1 MRTSKTTNNDL
12 KLLISELR
20 KVSSVEEV
28 ALWKRI
34 ATDLSKPT
42 RQRRAVNL
50 SRINKFTKENDV
62 VVVPGKVL
70 SVGDIDHKLEIA
82 AYQFSEAAKN
92 KIESA
97 KGKVITL
104 PELLKSNP
112 KGKGIKIIG

>member
-12 KLLISELR
+12 KLLISELC
-20 KVSSVEEV
+20 KASSIEKV

-34 ATDLSKPT
+34 ATDLSKPS
-42 RQRRAVNL
+42 RQRRVVNL

-62 VVVPGKVL
+62 IVVPGKVL

-82 AYQFSEAAKN
+82 AYQFSDTAKA

-97 KGKVITL
+97 KGKIITI
-104 PELLKSNP
+104 PEMLKSNP